1 MTDQTA
7 SEALTRDEET
17 LARWAERRSSGD
29 VHAGEVELL
38 AIAERLRDA
47 LADADQLRAHLGAL
61 LVAEEQRCQLAINDS
76 PTDPHLNGRLVGL
89 QRARDIVTGPAPE
102 PTRAPAQE
110 SAGASG
116 TPQGHTDTGTHI
128 SGPQGCSQAVPQTAS
143 EHIEQIRTSLAA
155 ALDRAHNEGERSR

>member
-29 VHAGEVELL
+29 VHAGEVELP
-38 AIAERLRDA
+38 AI
-47 LADADQLRAHLGAL
+47 ADQLRAHLGAL

-110 SAGASG
+110 PAGASG

-128 SGPQGCSQAVPQTAS
+128 SGPQ
-143 EHIEQIRTSLAA
+143 
-155 ALDRAHNEGERSR
+155 